1 MNAFGSSQVDTPP
14 GTPRLLRTINEK
26 ALLDHLRRSD
36 PTSRAQLARDT
47 GLSKPTVSLALANLE
62 RAGLV
67 RLVGEGS
74 QGRGRLALL
83 YEPDPTAGYVVGID
97 VGRSWVRCAV
107 ADLAGTM
114 VGRRDVRNQARGAA
128 ALVETVRQVA
138 RAVVDDGG
146 LKWEQVVHTL
156 VGSPG
161 VFDPASGRLLFAS
174 NLPGWGQPGLVGS
187 LHDALTTSLDVEN
200 DANLAAI
207 GERVYGAGREVGT
220 FVFLTVGT
228 GIGMGIIVDG
238 RLYRGARGAAGEIA
252 YLPIGADGTPGAPAV
267 STREASRR
275 GLIEAAAA
283 ADGVVRTAAA
293 LGMARPT
300 SAQAVF
306 KAARAGDPIARSA
319 VELEG
324 RRLALMVASAAA
336 ILDPE
341 LVVLGGGIGQNLDL
355 LESSLSSSLHEMT
368 PLRPRVVASGL
379 GDDVVLLGAIASA
392 LEVARELV
400 FQRRTPGEAY
410 AVTTRRGTF
419 QP

>member
-1 MNAFGSSQVDTPP
+1 MNAYGGTQTDAVP

-26 ALLDHLRRSD
+26 AILDHLRRSE

-67 RLVGEGS
+67 RLVGEAS

-107 ADLAGTM
+107 ADLAGNL
-114 VGRRDVRNQARGAA
+114 VGRRDVRNQARSAA
-128 ALVETVRQVA
+128 TLLNTVSRLARGVVE
-138 RAVVDDGG
+138 DGG
-146 LKWEQVVHTL
+146 LRWEQVVHTL

-161 VFDPASGRLLFAS
+161 VFQVASGRLLFAP

-187 LHDALTTSLDVEN
+187 LREALATSVEIEN

-207 GERVYGAGREVGT
+207 GERVYGAGRDVGT
-220 FVFLTVGT
+220 FVFVSVGT
-228 GIGMGIIVDG
+228 GIGMGIVVDG
-238 RLYRGARGAAGEIA
+238 RLYRGAQGAAGEIA
-252 YLPIGADGTPGAPAV
+252 YLPVGDDGTPGAPAL
-267 STREASRR
+267 SAREASRR

-293 LGMARPT
+293 LGMARPS
-300 SAQAVF
+300 SAQAIF
-306 KAARAGDPIARSA
+306 TAARNGDQIARSA

-324 RRLALMVASAAA
+324 QRLALMVASVAA

-341 LVVLGGGIGQNLDL
+341 LVVLGGGVGRNLDL
-355 LESSLSSSLHEMT
+355 LEDSLSRRLHEIT
-368 PLRPRVVASGL
+368 PLRPRIVASEL

-392 LEVARELV
+392 LEVARDLV
-400 FQRRTPGEAY
+400 FQRRT
-410 AVTTRRGTF
+410 
-419 QP
+419 